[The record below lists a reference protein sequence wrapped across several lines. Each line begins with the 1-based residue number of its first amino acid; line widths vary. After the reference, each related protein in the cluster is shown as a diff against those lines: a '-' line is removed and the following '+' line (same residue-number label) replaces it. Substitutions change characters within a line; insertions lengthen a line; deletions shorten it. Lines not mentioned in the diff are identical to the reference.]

1 MSMDS
6 GFVPADSVTI
16 RDTFAVL
23 GRRWRVIFVLV
34 LLGIA
39 AGLGYT
45 HKKAVHY
52 TSDSQ
57 VHVVQVTATPFSSS
71 TAGVTATVS
80 MPTEQ
85 RIATSAPVANAAAAK
100 IGHGLT
106 GQLAVAN
113 LKVTVP
119 ATTQILD
126 FGYSAATPRAAR
138 AGANAFEAAYLAQR
152 KATTVAQLDK
162 YRKSLTV
169 TQKRLNGQRAVL
181 ETKLIQATDPVVRST
196 LSGEIQGLTPQI
208 NANATQLAN
217 LSNINTAG
225 AFVVQSATLPT
236 SPAGASKTIVL
247 VAGFI
252 LGLALGLIAAFIIDA
267 TDDHIHGP
275 KDLAA
280 LIGAPVLTRVPLL
293 RSAIPW
299 RRHDLAAEG
308 TSHPKVAEAYRLL
321 VNRLVVLAAK
331 DSISSVLVASPA
343 QGEGRSSVAANLA
356 ATFVDL
362 GFRVWLV
369 SADLKPP
376 QVHRLFSPDEAS
388 GLVSVVPMTD
398 AAVIAPGTISEL
410 TVGVEQSRRQPSQ
423 GHLTL
428 MASAERPRPSGRLL
442 NPLVL
447 ARQVRENQKL
457 VDLTIIDAPAL
468 LDFAD
473 AVPLLPVVDGVIV
486 VADAGTTRRSELIE
500 LSELLEGTHANV
512 IGSVLNR
519 DGARVV
525 SRRARRARRR
535 FAGEGRKTR
544 TQRPG
549 GGSANLQPPPFAANP
564 SGAVRDAGGRQAG
577 RADYEANGASYTE
590 PPSFIGWPD
599 DTPVSGSQ
607 ALGGDT
613 LGWGPS

>member
-1 MSMDS
+1 VSIDS
-6 GFVPADSVTI
+6 GFVPTDSVTI
-16 RDTFAVL
+16 RDTLAVL
-23 GRRWRVIFVLV
+23 GRRWRVLF
-34 LLGIA
+34 LLIILGV
-39 AGLGYT
+39 AGGVGYT
-45 HKKAVHY
+45 HKKAIHY
-52 TSDSQ
+52 ESVAQ
-57 VHVVQVTATPFSSS
+57 VHVVAVTANPFGPAPS
-71 TAGVTATVS
+71 GVVNSVS

-85 RIATSAPVANAAAAK
+85 KIATSAPIAAIAAK
-100 IGHGLT
+100 TIGGGITPQQAL
-106 GQLAVAN
+106 AN
-113 LKVTVP
+113 LTVSVP

-126 FGYSAATPRAAR
+126 FDYRGPTPKVAR
-138 AGANAFEAAYLAQR
+138 AGAKAFEQAYLSSR
-152 KATTVAQLDK
+152 KATTAAQVAKVKDTLSTELAKLVKRRGNLQAKMIATSDP
-162 YRKSLTV
+162 TV
-169 TQKRLNGQRAVL
+169 RT
-181 ETKLIQATDPVVRST
+181 T
-196 LSGEIQGLTPQI
+196 LSGEIQSLNPSISSTS
-208 NANATQLAN
+208 NQLQSLN
-217 LSNINTAG
+217 NINTAG
-225 AFVVQSATLPT
+225 ATVVQAATLPT
-236 SPAGASKTIVL
+236 KPSGVSHKIIYIG
-247 VAGFI
+247 GFI
-252 LGLALGLIAAFIIDA
+252 GGLALGLIAAFIIDA
-267 TDDHIHGP
+267 TDDHLHGP

-280 LIGAPVLTRVPLL
+280 LTGAPVLARVPLL

-331 DSISSVLVASPA
+331 DNISSVLVASPA

-376 QVHRLFSPDEAS
+376 QVHKLFAPDEAS
-388 GLVSVVPMTD
+388 GLVSVVPMTE
-398 AAVIAPGTISEL
+398 AAVLAPTAMNEL
-410 TVGVEQSRRQPSQ
+410 TVGVGGESREPSSG

-428 MASAERPRPSGRLL
+428 MASAERPRPVGRLL

-447 ARQVRENQKL
+447 ARQIRQNQKL

-500 LSELLEGTHANV
+500 LAELLDGTHARV

-535 FAGEGRKTR
+535 FGSEGRKTKGPQR
-544 TQRPG
+544 RPG
-549 GGSANLQPPPFAANP
+549 ASSGSYVPPSYTAAPTASSEPGDRSGDRTEHEASGGSA
-564 SGAVRDAGGRQAG
+564 S
-577 RADYEANGASYTE
+577 E
-590 PPSFIGWPD
+590 PASFIGWPD
-599 DTPVSGSQ
+599 DMPVTGAKARETRGS
-607 ALGGDT
+607 
-613 LGWGPS
+613 S